1 MGSRVQL
8 YADIRHDA
16 RVDGLSI
23 RELARKHGVHR
34 RTVRQALAAAEPPP
48 RKKPVRTAPRLDPY
62 KPAID
67 EMLTYDLTAPR
78 KQRHT
83 ATRILARLRDEHG
96 ATDLSYSTVR
106 DYVRV
111 RRAQI
116 DLEAGRRVEAM
127 VPQDHAPGAEAEVDF
142 GEVYVILDGVKTKC
156 HMFVYRLSHSGK
168 AIHRV
173 YPTGGQEAFLEGHIE
188 AFHALGGIPT
198 RHIRYDNLTSAV
210 VQVIHGGDRLRDENE
225 RWVLFRSHYGFD
237 AFYCQPGIDGA
248 HEKGGVEGEVGWFRR
263 NHLTPMPEVATL
275 DELNDKIRAW
285 EHDDNTRRITGHAN
299 TIGQDHHAEL
309 PHLAPLPAD
318 DFDPGLI
325 LHPRVDRSALITVRM
340 VKYSVPAHLIGQR
353 VRVSLRASCV
363 VVFEGRTVLATHPR
377 LGTRGVTRPLPRS
390 AAAQARR
397 VPRLHRPRAG
407 PRRRSIHRGPRRVLG
422 RGPQDQ
428 RRRGRDPS
436 VDRRA
441 PAPPIPPVRRGDRR
455 HHLGP
460 VGGRDQPR
468 RRRRR
473 SPPPCHH
480 PHTRPSQPDQ
490 GRDGREPATPTPH
503 QPAPGHRAPA
513 RRHPA
518 PAHRHRLRRT
528 PVPTPTR
535 SRPGPRRDSP
545 PHPDRNPMTTTSTSR
560 PESLRRRQGL
570 TEQAAQAAIG
580 QACRRLR
587 LPTIRAV
594 VDDAVTAAT
603 KEQLTYQGFLAELLL
618 AEVDDRDRRSTLR
631 RIKSAGFPREKWLAD
646 FDFTA
651 NPNINPATINELAT
665 GDWIRRGDP
674 LCLIGD
680 SGTGKSHLLIALGTA
695 AAEQGYRVRYTLA
708 TRLVNELVEAADEKQ
723 LTKTINRYGRV
734 DLLVIDE
741 LGYLELDRRGAELL
755 FQVLTEREEKNAIA
769 IASNQ
774 SFSAWTDTFTDPRLC
789 AAIVDRLTYNATIIE
804 TGTNSYRLAHTR
816 ARASV
821 MG

>member
-48 RKKPVRTAPRLDPY
+48 RKKPVRTAPRLDPH

-377 LGTRGVTRPLPRS
+377 LGTRGLTRVELDHYLEVLRHKPGAFPGSTAL
-390 AAAQARR
+390 AQARAAGAFTAAHDAFWAAAR
-397 VPRLHRPRAG
+397 KTSGDVAGTQALIDVFLLHR
-407 PRRRSIHRGPRRVLG
+407 SL
-422 RGPQDQ
+422 
-428 RRRGRDPS
+428 PS
-436 VDRRA
+436 
-441 PAPPIPPVRRGDRR
+441 
-455 HHLGP
+455 
-460 VGGRDQPR
+460 
-468 RRRRR
+468 
-473 SPPPCHH
+473 
-480 PHTRPSQPDQ
+480 
-490 GRDGREPATPTPH
+490 
-503 QPAPGHRAPA
+503 
-513 RRHPA
+513 
-518 PAHRHRLRRT
+518 
-528 PVPTPTR
+528 
-535 SRPGPRRDSP
+535 
-545 PHPDRNPMTTTSTSR
+545 
-560 PESLRRRQGL
+560 
-570 TEQAAQAAIG
+570 
-580 QACRRLR
+580 
-587 LPTIRAV
+587 
-594 VDDAVTAAT
+594 DAV
-603 KEQLTYQGFLAELLL
+603 
-618 AEVDDRDRRSTLR
+618 
-631 RIKSAGFPREKWLAD
+631 IAGI
-646 FDFTA
+646 TS
-651 NPNINPATINELAT
+651 ATINELAT

>member
-34 RTVRQALAAAEPPP
+34 RTVRQALAATEPPP

-83 ATRILARLRDEHG
+83 ATRILARLRDEHD

-106 DYVRV
+106 DYVRI
-111 RRAQI
+111 RRGQI
-116 DLEAGRRVEAM
+116 DLEAGRRVETM

-142 GEVYVILDGVKTKC
+142 GEVYVILDGIKTKC

-210 VQVIHGGDRLRDENE
+210 VQVIHGGNRLRDENE

-275 DELNDKIRAW
+275 NELNDKIRAW
-285 EHDDNTRRITGHAN
+285 EVDDNTRRITGHAN
-299 TIGQDHHAEL
+299 TIGQDYHTEL

-363 VVFEGRTVLATHPR
+363 VVFEGRTIVATHPR
-377 LGTRGVTRPLPRS
+377 LGTRGVTSRAGSLPRS
-390 AAAQARR
+390 PTPQARR
-397 VPRLHRPRAG
+397 VPRLHRPG
-407 PRRRSIHRGPRRVLG
+407 PSQSRGGIHRSPRRVLG

-428 RRRGRDPS
+428 RRRRRHPS

-455 HHLGP
+455 HHLSP
-460 VGGRDQPR
+460 VGRRDQPR

-473 SPPPCHH
+473 SPPPRHR
-480 PHTRPSQPDQ
+480 PHTHDPGRHGP
-490 GRDGREPATPTPH
+490 GRDGREPATTTPH
-503 QPAPGHRAPA
+503 QPTPGHRAA
-513 RRHPA
+513 TRRHPT

-528 PVPTPTR
+528 PSPPPTQPC
-535 SRPGPRRDSP
+535 PGPS

-560 PESLRRRQGL
+560 PARLRRRQGL
-570 TEQAAQAAIG
+570 TEQAAQAAID

-741 LGYLELDRRGAELL
+741 LGYMELDRRGAELL

>member
-23 RELARKHGVHR
+23 RELARKHRVHR

-275 DELNDKIRAW
+275 DELNDKIRAS

-377 LGTRGVTRPLPRS
+377 LGTRGVTRVELDHYLEVLRHKPGAFPGSTAL
-390 AAAQARR
+390 AQARAAGAFTAAHDAFWAAAR
-397 VPRLHRPRAG
+397 KTSGDVAGTQALIDVLLLHR
-407 PRRRSIHRGPRRVLG
+407 SL
-422 RGPQDQ
+422 
-428 RRRGRDPS
+428 PS
-436 VDRRA
+436 
-441 PAPPIPPVRRGDRR
+441 
-455 HHLGP
+455 
-460 VGGRDQPR
+460 
-468 RRRRR
+468 
-473 SPPPCHH
+473 
-480 PHTRPSQPDQ
+480 
-490 GRDGREPATPTPH
+490 
-503 QPAPGHRAPA
+503 
-513 RRHPA
+513 
-518 PAHRHRLRRT
+518 
-528 PVPTPTR
+528 
-535 SRPGPRRDSP
+535 
-545 PHPDRNPMTTTSTSR
+545 
-560 PESLRRRQGL
+560 
-570 TEQAAQAAIG
+570 
-580 QACRRLR
+580 
-587 LPTIRAV
+587 
-594 VDDAVTAAT
+594 DAV
-603 KEQLTYQGFLAELLL
+603 
-618 AEVDDRDRRSTLR
+618 
-631 RIKSAGFPREKWLAD
+631 IAGI
-646 FDFTA
+646 TS
-651 NPNINPATINELAT
+651 ATINELAT

-680 SGTGKSHLLIALGTA
+680 SGTGKSHLLIALGTG

-741 LGYLELDRRGAELL
+741 LGYLELNRRGAELL

>member
-67 EMLTYDLTAPR
+67 EMLRYDLTAPR

-188 AFHALGGIPT
+188 AFHALSGIPT

-299 TIGQDHHAEL
+299 TIGQDYHAEL
-309 PHLAPLPAD
+309 PHLAPLPAE

-363 VVFEGRTVLATHPR
+363 VVFEGRTIVATHPR
-377 LGTRGVTRPLPRS
+377 LGTRGVTRVELDHYLEVLRHKPGAFPGSTAL
-390 AAAQARR
+390 AQARAAGAFTAAHDAFWAAAR
-397 VPRLHRPRAG
+397 KTSGDVAGTQELIDVLLLHRSLPAEAVIAG
-407 PRRRSIHRGPRRVLG
+407 ITSAL
-422 RGPQDQ
+422 
-428 RRRGRDPS
+428 S
-436 VDRRA
+436 VGA
-441 PAPPIPPVRRGDRR
+441 I
-455 HHLGP
+455 
-460 VGGRDQPR
+460 
-468 RRRRR
+468 
-473 SPPPCHH
+473 SP
-480 PHTRPSQPDQ
+480 DVVAV
-490 GRDGREPATPTPH
+490 E
-503 QPAPGHRAPA
+503 A
-513 RRHPA
+513 RRHA
-518 PAHRHRLRRT
+518 TTHT
-528 PVPTPTR
+528 PIPTTPTR
-535 SRPGPRRDSP
+535 GGTVVNLPPRRPTD
-545 PHPDRNPMTTTSTSR
+545 PHQVIAHLPEDTR
-560 PESLRRRQGL
+560 PLPTVTAYDELLRRRQPDP
-570 TEQAAQAAIG
+570 A
-580 QACRRLR
+580 
-587 LPTIRAV
+587 PV
-594 VDDAVTAAT
+594 S
-603 KEQLTYQGFLAELLL
+603 
-618 AEVDDRDRRSTLR
+618 AEVHHHT
-631 RIKSAGFPREKWLAD
+631 P
-646 FDFTA
+646 
-651 NPNINPATINELAT
+651 
-665 GDWIRRGDP
+665 
-674 LCLIGD
+674 
-680 SGTGKSHLLIALGTA
+680 
-695 AAEQGYRVRYTLA
+695 
-708 TRLVNELVEAADEKQ
+708 
-723 LTKTINRYGRV
+723 
-734 DLLVIDE
+734 
-741 LGYLELDRRGAELL
+741 
-755 FQVLTEREEKNAIA
+755 
-769 IASNQ
+769 
-774 SFSAWTDTFTDPRLC
+774 
-789 AAIVDRLTYNATIIE
+789 
-804 TGTNSYRLAHTR
+804 TGTP
-816 ARASV
+816 
-821 MG
+821 

>member
-67 EMLTYDLTAPR
+67 EMLTYDLAAPR

-106 DYVRV
+106 DYVGV

-142 GEVYVILDGVKTKC
+142 GEVYVILDGVKSKC

-210 VQVIHGGDRLRDENE
+210 VQVIHGGDRLREENE

-263 NHLTPMPEVATL
+263 NHLTPMPEVASL

-285 EHDDNTRRITGHAN
+285 EHDDNTRRITCHAN
-299 TIGQDHHAEL
+299 TIGQDYHAEL
-309 PHLAPLPAD
+309 DHLAPLPAD

-353 VRVSLRASCV
+353 VRVPLRASCV
-363 VVFEGRTVLATHPR
+363 VVFEGRTVVATHPR
-377 LGTRGVTRPLPRS
+377 LGTRGVTRVELDHYLEVLRHKPGAFPGSTAL
-390 AAAQARR
+390 AQARAAGAFTAAHDAFWAAAR
-397 VPRLHRPRAG
+397 RTSGDVAGTQALIDVLLLHRSLPVDAVIAG
-407 PRRRSIHRGPRRVLG
+407 ITSALSVGAISPDVVAVEARRHATGHTP
-422 RGPQDQ
+422 
-428 RRRGRDPS
+428 
-436 VDRRA
+436 A
-441 PAPPIPPVRRGDRR
+441 PAPP
-455 HHLGP
+455 
-460 VGGRDQPR
+460 
-468 RRRRR
+468 
-473 SPPPCHH
+473 
-480 PHTRPSQPDQ
+480 
-490 GRDGREPATPTPH
+490 
-503 QPAPGHRAPA
+503 
-513 RRHPA
+513 
-518 PAHRHRLRRT
+518 AHCHRLRRT
-528 PVPTPTR
+528 PASSPTR
-535 SRPGPRRDSP
+535 PRPGLRRGP
-545 PHPDRNPMTTTSTSR
+545 PHPDRNPMTTSTCNR
-560 PESLRRRQGL
+560 QGGLRRRHSL
-570 TEQAAQAAIG
+570 TEQAAQAAID
-580 QACRRLR
+580 QACRLR

-594 VDDAVTAAT
+594 IDDAVAAAT

-651 NPNINPATINELAT
+651 NPNINAATINELAT

-741 LGYLELDRRGAELL
+741 LGYMELDRRGAELL

-774 SFSAWTDTFTDPRLC
+774 SFSA
-789 AAIVDRLTYNATIIE
+789 
-804 TGTNSYRLAHTR
+804 
-816 ARASV
+816 
-821 MG
+821 

>member
-1 MGSRVQL
+1 M
-8 YADIRHDA
+8 
-16 RVDGLSI
+16 
-23 RELARKHGVHR
+23 
-34 RTVRQALAAAEPPP
+34 
-48 RKKPVRTAPRLDPY
+48 
-62 KPAID
+62 
-67 EMLTYDLTAPR
+67 
-78 KQRHT
+78 
-83 ATRILARLRDEHG
+83 
-96 ATDLSYSTVR
+96 
-106 DYVRV
+106 RV

-127 VPQDHAPGAEAEVDF
+127 VPQNHAPGAEAEVDF

-188 AFHALGGIPT
+188 AFHALGGIPN
-198 RHIRYDNLTSAV
+198 RHIRYDNLTSAL

-285 EHDDNTRRITGHAN
+285 EVDDNTRRITGHAN
-299 TIGQDHHAEL
+299 TIGQDYHAEL

-363 VVFEGRTVLATHPR
+363 VVFEGRTVVATHPR
-377 LGTRGVTRPLPRS
+377 LGTRGVTRVELDHYLEVLRHKPGAFPGSTAL
-390 AAAQARR
+390 AQARA
-397 VPRLHRPRAG
+397 AG
-407 PRRRSIHRGPRRVLG
+407 AVHPGPRRVLG
-422 RGPQDQ
+422 GGPQDQ

-441 PAPPIPPVRRGDRR
+441 PAPPIPPGRRGDRR
-455 HHLGP
+455 HHLSP

-473 SPPPCHH
+473 SPPPCHR
-480 PHTRPSQPDQ
+480 PHTHPSHPDRA
-490 GRDGREPATPTPH
+490 GDGREPATPAPH
-503 QPAPGHRAPA
+503 QPAPSHRAPA

-528 PVPTPTR
+528 PAPTPTR

-545 PHPDRNPMTTTSTSR
+545 SHPDRNPMTTTSR
-560 PESLRRRQGL
+560 PASLRRRQGL
-570 TEQAAQAAIG
+570 TEQAAQAAIDR
-580 QACRRLR
+580 ACRRLR

-741 LGYLELDRRGAELL
+741 LGYMELDRRGAELL

-816 ARASV
+816 ARQA
-821 MG
+821 G